1 MKYEFFKDTINDF
14 ERLIINKGDWSM
26 SKTIGIREKATLIVE
41 FDSWKRLNNLK
52 NKLGLKTIDEV
63 IQHLLNEYSLN
74 SEKSRI

>member
-1 MKYEFFKDTINDF
+1 
-14 ERLIINKGDWSM
+14 M